1 MKEAIVL
8 TAGQGLGCINPI
20 RPFSVSYR
28 KRKRICKRQQASAV
42 REREKERARDLSVHL
57 SMKSMS
63 AGKRIGGS
71 GKRAR
76 PSSASLSF
84 GAQCRGNAELVT

>member
-63 AGKRIGGS
+63 GGKRIGGES
-71 GKRAR
+71 
-76 PSSASLSF
+76 PSSASLSCL
-84 GAQCRGNAELVT
+84 AQSVETIHSS

>member
-63 AGKRIGGS
+63 ALSAGKRIGGES
-71 GKRAR
+71 

-84 GAQCRGNAELVT
+84 GAHCRGNAELVT